1 MVEGLAAMDDHS
13 NDGIK
18 VAKHIAGGNP
28 KSRNTVLLQPMIAPA
43 IAVRPIAHIMRHA
56 VDLDRHSRT
65 LAIEIEDI
73 GSAGMLA
80 PEFEAVGSEPK
91 HSP

>member
-1 MVEGLAAMDDHS
+1 MDDHS

-65 LAIEIEDI
+65 LAIGIQHVRT
-73 GSAGMLA
+73 GGMLA
-80 PEFEAVGSEPK
+80 AEFEAFGSEPK